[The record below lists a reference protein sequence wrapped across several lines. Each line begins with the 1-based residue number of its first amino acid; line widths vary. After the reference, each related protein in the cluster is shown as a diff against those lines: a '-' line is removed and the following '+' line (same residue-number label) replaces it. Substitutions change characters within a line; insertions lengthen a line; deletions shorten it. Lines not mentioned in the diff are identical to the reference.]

1 MFSLKIRRC
10 KFFDKFHVCFLEY
23 NNENTLP
30 SIQYRENTS
39 KNTISRIHFQEYNIE
54 KTLQRIHYPEYT
66 SFWDNIIENAILRI
80 QYREYTSKNTLS
92 RIHFQEYNVKSAPP
106 FVRSQNTLPR
116 MKHTSTMKEVQEYN
130 IKRAPPL
137 LPTIRQ
143 ILEYTSLNSAFK
155 HTSMLSSQ
163 KTSQRFTPS
172 ITHPLCTITY
182 ANIFYSKNTA

>member
-1 MFSLKIRRC
+1 MKLFAFAGGRSKGTRMDRC
-10 KFFDKFHVCFLEY
+10 RNTQHSMGCKACTSTRGRWRSGEQRKERKPEHQVC
-23 NNENTLP
+23 TT
-30 SIQYRENTS
+30 SIGRPFV
-39 KNTISRIHFQEYNIE
+39 R
-54 KTLQRIHYPEYT
+54 
-66 SFWDNIIENAILRI
+66 
-80 QYREYTSKNTLS
+80 S

-143 ILEYTSLNSAFK
+143 ILEYTSPNTTFK

-163 KTSQRFTPS
+163 NIEPRNHRRNPS
-172 ITHPLCTITY
+172 ITHPLCTY
-182 ANIFYSKNTA
+182 ANFFSGSKIQLERSSAKHSKV